1 MPNRDSNEKPV
12 WRVLLFLL
20 KATNQIFLNVSVE
33 VLVWVRRLC
42 SWKLRILPC
51 YSFSGCAF
59 EESPIWFLTSRPV
72 QASLERMRSKG
83 KFRTQR
89 TVGGCDGCHSCEQ
102 TELCPLHRG
111 LKSHGLTH
119 LSCHQPTAKLQA
131 LIAAA
136 LELRGQ
142 CVDSAT
148 VPWHSQV
155 PQYASREMLHMSAL
169 CRLGI
174 NFNFERI
181 CAGLLRLLWKLGNT
195 TLNMESAIPN
205 KAETKI
211 ISNSRRANTSST
223 ARGGG
228 E

>member
-1 MPNRDSNEKPV
+1 M
-12 WRVLLFLL
+12 
-20 KATNQIFLNVSVE
+20 
-33 VLVWVRRLC
+33 LVWVRRLC

-59 EESPIWFLTSRPV
+59 EESPIWFLTSHPF
-72 QASLERMRSKG
+72 QASLERRRLEG

-89 TVGGCDGCHSCEQ
+89 TYGNEHYLFSVGGCDGCHSCEQ
-102 TELCPLHRG
+102 TELRSLHKG
-111 LKSHGLTH
+111 LTSHGLAH

-142 CVDSAT
+142 CVDIAT
-148 VPWHSQV
+148 VHWHSQV
-155 PQYASREMLHMSAL
+155 PQHASREMLHTPAL

-181 CAGLLRLLWKLGNT
+181 CAGLLRLLSKLGNT
-195 TLNMESAIPN
+195 TLNMESAIGN

-211 ISNSRRANTSST
+211 VSNSKRAKTSST

-228 E
+228 GSFKNRKTIGEIGCCESWMSEQKH